1 MRARVISNLCIKG
14 SYYKLIFKPST
25 SIRAIA
31 GQFLMIRPTAYQAL
45 YEPLLPRPF
54 SIHRLTSDGNIEVL
68 YKVVGKG
75 TAILAKLDNDDEI
88 DFIGPLGNGFPVRL
102 TQENEN
108 PVCHPDP
115 ELDSGVTGSGVS
127 GSQNEGMLKQVQHD
141 RVAGFSGE
149 ILIVAGGIG
158 VAPMLYLAESLRV
171 SCPENKIIVF
181 VGGREAGDILCAEEL
196 KKIATEVILATQD
209 GSTGI
214 KGYVTEALEWYLRKC
229 PLDAH
234 ATIYACGP
242 NPMLKRIA
250 EIVYPLNIDTYFS
263 LEATMACGIGLCMG
277 CAVKRKGGGYFLV
290 CKDGPVFR
298 GETIDFADE

>member
-14 SYYKLIFKPST
+14 SYYKLIIKPST

-115 ELDSGVTGSGVS
+115 SCHPELVSGSGVS
-127 GSQNEGMLKQVQHD
+127 VSKEMLKQVQHD
-141 RVAGFSGE
+141 RWKGFSDE

-158 VAPMLYLAESLRV
+158 VAPMLYLTESLRA
-171 SCPENKIIVF
+171 SCPEKRVIVF
-181 VGGREAGDILCAEEL
+181 EGGRETGDLLCVEEL